1 MPLAMWPHIMG
12 VDVALVA
19 VLWQELAGRAL
30 GTSTHPAARAVL
42 FCSVWGIYL
51 LDRAWDAAR
60 SAPGAVPARRH
71 QMARRWLPHYTL
83 LGMGNLA
90 LAGAMAMWNLNT
102 QLLLA
107 GACIAVLCGGYYA
120 GHARSKGNAACTWR
134 ALALSAIFS
143 VAVMAAALVQSPP
156 PKLAGGFFLTLGF
169 VLAANALE
177 CMRAEERLGG
187 IAPPHATNVLLVL
200 AATISCSYAVATENI
215 APAISTAC
223 LVILWF
229 RRERIAPD
237 SYTALADAALLVPVV
252 CLV

>member
-1 MPLAMWPHIMG
+1 M
-12 VDVALVA
+12 
-19 VLWQELAGRAL
+19 E
-30 GTSTHPAARAVL
+30 TSTQPAARAVL

-60 SAPGAVPARRH
+60 SAPESIPARRH
-71 QMARRWLPHYTL
+71 QMARRWLPQYTL

-90 LAGAMAMWNLNT
+90 VAGALALWNLNA

-107 GACIAVLCGGYYA
+107 GAFIAALCGGYYA
-120 GHARSKGNAACTWR
+120 AHARSTGTAASTWR

-143 VAVMAAALVQSPP
+143 FAVMAAALVQSPP
-156 PKLAGGFFLTLGF
+156 PELAGGVFLALGA

-177 CMRAEERLGG
+177 CMRAEERLGESEPARG
-187 IAPPHATNVLLVL
+187 TNVLLVL
-200 AATISCSYAVATENI
+200 AAAIACTYAVASGNV
-215 APAISTAC
+215 APAISAGC
-223 LVILWF
+223 LVILRF